1 VALIEARRAMQGKKS
16 RILKI
21 GFEFG
26 RWTRLWLGHGSRKGR
41 SWHVGPTRQRLQRGK
56 GARLPN

>member
-26 RWTRLWLGHGSRKGR
+26 RWTRLWLGHGSRKGAQLTCGSHPSATPARKRR
-41 SWHVGPTRQRLQRGK
+41 SAT
-56 GARLPN
+56 